1 MTIGRPIVTP
11 SVKLRRVIAIAVLVA
26 LPAVTLG
33 ARSRASRI
41 RQFANRWLGTPYQW
55 GGSTRA
61 GIDCSAFLR
70 QMYRDLFNVELP
82 RTTRQQIR
90 LGLDIPIDPKSP
102 SRGLEPGDLIFYI
115 DRDGVPNH
123 VVVYAGGNMIT
134 HSVSG
139 RGVVMDPIR
148 KVFGRR
154 IVGRRML
161 VPNDEDDDLAG
172 FRPIPPAGPIVPLDI
187 PCPPSI
193 KAKRHEIRRFAGRP
207 IGDLGKLGERDICDF
222 RALAEGLRKRGGK
235 HAEQNAKK
243 LEAHSEWLQ
252 SIEALKGE
260 IGRGW

>member
-1 MTIGRPIVTP
+1 MTFGRPIQQAL
-11 SVKLRRVIAIAVLVA
+11 KYRRAIAVIALTA
-26 LPAVTLG
+26 LPAVTFA

-41 RQFANRWLGTPYQW
+41 RQFANRWIGTPYQW
-55 GGSTRA
+55 GGTTRS

-90 LGLDIPIDPKSP
+90 LGLDIPIDKRNL

-123 VVVYAGGNMIT
+123 VVIYAGGNTIT

-139 RGVVMDPIR
+139 RGVVIDPIR
-148 KVFGRR
+148 KVYGRR

-161 VPNDEDDDLAG
+161 LPVDDDDDLAG
-172 FRPIPPAGPIVPLDI
+172 FRPIPPAGPIKPLEI
-187 PCPPSI
+187 PCPPDVRVR
-193 KAKRHEIRRFAGRP
+193 RHEVRRFANKP

-222 RALAEGLRKRGGK
+222 RGLADALRKRGGK
-235 HAEQNAKK
+235 NAEANAKK
-243 LEAHSEWLQ
+243 LDAHSEWLQ